1 MQALPSQGAA
11 GSDAMDEALWNALRA
26 TQEREGLLRS
36 MADIH
41 RRMGRG
47 GEVARL
53 ESEAEALALHVAQL
67 QRMPPAYTAS
77 PAWCRRCRMPAE

>member
-1 MQALPSQGAA
+1 
-11 GSDAMDEALWNALRA
+11 MDEALWNALRA

-41 RRMGRG
+41 RKVGRG

-53 ESEAEALALHVAQL
+53 ESEAERLAQHVAHL
-67 QRMPPAYTAS
+67 QRMVAAG
-77 PAWCRRCRMPAE
+77 